1 MQIQH
6 YMQSEGLGPGDF
18 LGREED
24 LAGEFGVSRPTLRE
38 ALKLLA
44 SGNLIRA
51 TKGPG
56 GGIFVAH
63 TAEQGMSRS
72 LSDAIAMMLETGAV
86 TLDELLDAR
95 VLLEV
100 PLAGL
105 AAYQPDEE
113 HADPAARGARRGRAA
128 PDDPEVI
135 AATDAEIHRTIAAAA
150 GNRMIQ
156 ALTNWIF
163 EVLQPSL
170 IKVLQPAVVHSAIV
184 EQHEALVA
192 AIEKGDPARA
202 ERAMKDHLL
211 YLRDVLS
218 MVQEQ
223 PEAPAAEPPR
233 EAAVAELLSLD
244 EAVAELVHD
253 GDSVALEGFT
263 HLIPFAAG
271 HEIVRQ
277 RRRELTLIRMTPDLI
292 YDQMIGAGCAR
303 KLIFSWGGNPGVG
316 SLHRLRDAV
325 EHDWPAPLELEE
337 HSHAGMAARYA
348 AGASNLPVRDAARL
362 RRHRADGALAA
373 TRSPRSSARS
383 PARR

>member
-1 MQIQH
+1 MNVQKARSRKRPEAQSIRGASEQVAVQIQH
-6 YMQSEGLGPGDF
+6 YIQSEALGPGDF

-72 LSDAIAMMLETGAV
+72 LSDAIAMMLESGAV

-105 AAYQPDEE
+105 AALQPDEE
-113 HADPAARGARRGRAA
+113 TLQSLRASAALANAA
-128 PDDPEVI
+128 PEDPEVF
-135 AATDAEIHRTIAAAA
+135 AAADAEIHRTIAAAS
-150 GNRMIQ
+150 GNRMVQ

-170 IKVLQPAVVHSAIV
+170 VKVLEPAVVHSALL
-184 EQHEALVA
+184 EQHQALVA

-211 YLRDVLS
+211 YLRDVLG
-218 MVQEQ
+218 MVVEQ
-223 PEAPAAEPPR
+223 PGSASEAAAE
-233 EAAVAELLSLD
+233 S
-244 EAVAELVHD
+244 D
-253 GDSVALEGFT
+253 GEG
-263 HLIPFAAG
+263 G
-271 HEIVRQ
+271 
-277 RRRELTLIRMTPDLI
+277 
-292 YDQMIGAGCAR
+292 
-303 KLIFSWGGNPGVG
+303 
-316 SLHRLRDAV
+316 
-325 EHDWPAPLELEE
+325 
-337 HSHAGMAARYA
+337 
-348 AGASNLPVRDAARL
+348 
-362 RRHRADGALAA
+362 
-373 TRSPRSSARS
+373 
-383 PARR
+383 